1 MAKRLIFV
9 DFLII
14 WIGFL
19 IVEEA
24 NSMSED
30 VKDANVENQEEV
42 KAAEETEV
50 KAAQD
55 IEVKAAEVTK
65 ASDAVKAPKTEVK
78 KSKKAEATE
87 QETSD
92 SQAEAK
98 EALSNVA
105 VLKKGET
112 VKGKIAKIAEDQA
125 FVDIGYKYDGIIPVK
140 ELSRDGQTVEIGQ
153 EVELKVASIN
163 DKREQLTL
171 SRGVVD
177 NSKAWENLQGQLDSK
192 EIIEAVVTE
201 VVKGGLVVQV
211 GVRGFVPASMVER
224 HFVED
229 FSDYKGRTLRLR
241 VKEIDQEKNKV
252 ILSQKDVL
260 DEVYEADKKKIM
272 ENIKVG
278 QVLDGTVQRLTQFGA
293 FVDIGGIDGLVHIS
307 EMAWHHVEQPSEVVK
322 EGDQVKV
329 QVLKVDPANDKISL
343 SIKATQEGPWSKVDS
358 EFAAGSIVTGTVK
371 RLAAFGAFIEIAP
384 GVEGLVHISQ
394 IAHRHIGT
402 PHEVLKEGQEV
413 QVKILEVNTAEK
425 RVSLSI
431 KETEDAPEAPAKSER
446 ERQPRRDGGSSANHQ
461 KEIAGNE
468 NVSLTN
474 QGLSFTLA
482 ERFGDKLNKFKK

>member
-1 MAKRLIFV
+1 
-9 DFLII
+9 
-14 WIGFL
+14 
-19 IVEEA
+19 
-24 NSMSED
+24 MSED

-42 KAAEETEV
+42 KAVEETET
-50 KAAQD
+50 AQTPN
-55 IEVKAAEVTK
+55 E
-65 ASDAVKAPKTEVK
+65 EVK
-78 KSKKAEATE
+78 KSEKADAKEKE
-87 QETSD
+87 KSD
-92 SQAEAK
+92 SQAEAE

-140 ELSRDGQTVEIGQ
+140 ELSSAGQTVEVGQ

-163 DKREQLTL
+163 DKKEQLTL

-177 NSKAWENLQGQLDSK
+177 NSKAWETLQAQLESK
-192 EIIEAVVTE
+192 EIIEAVVSE

-229 FSDYKGRTLRLR
+229 FSDYKDRTLRLR

-260 DEVYEADKKKIM
+260 DEEFEAGKKKIM
-272 ENIKVG
+272 ENLKVG

-307 EMAWHHVEQPSEVVK
+307 EMAWHHVEQPSEIVK

-358 EFAAGSIVTGTVK
+358 VFAAGSIVTGTVK
-371 RLAAFGAFIEIAP
+371 RLAAFGAFVEIAP

-394 IAHRHIGT
+394 IAHRHIAT
-402 PHEVLKEGQEV
+402 PHEVLKEGQEI
-413 QVKILEVNTAEK
+413 QVKILEVNPSEK

-431 KETEDAPEAPAKSER
+431 KETEEAPEAPARPER